1 MSRRRTLVLQRPGD
15 EPGSLMSLG
24 SMREVRELFAGFNT
38 ATDGTEPSSGIV
50 VLHGPGFVAEI
61 ATFSDQINQVMIH
74 VKEQDIAF
82 AVLWRLCQK
91 AGWKMLDP
99 DTGQLFG

>member
-1 MSRRRTLVLQRPGD
+1 MSSRRTLVLQRPGA
-15 EPGSLMSLG
+15 EPGSLEPLG
-24 SMREVRELFAGFNT
+24 RLREVQELFAGFNT
-38 ATDGTEPSSGIV
+38 ATDGSEPGAGII
-50 VLHGPGFVAEI
+50 VLHGPGFVAEVG
-61 ATFSDQINQVMIH
+61 TFSDEVNQVMIH

-99 DTGQLFG
+99 DSGQLFG